1 MMLVTETTESSAL
14 REISRNS
21 FVREVHKTEHGVL
34 NLGREVNSLISQ
46 SGREL
51 GEKMR
56 EEQSQYSRHTLPT
69 ASPPFSISSLR
80 TGDFLGRTV
89 DLQSIP
95 FSRVIAVQSRRGNN
109 TFSRLMTLQVI

>member
-1 MMLVTETTESSAL
+1 MTEP
-14 REISRNS
+14 
-21 FVREVHKTEHGVL
+21 GVL
-34 NLGREVNSLISQ
+34 NLGREVKSLISQ

-56 EEQSQYSRHTLPT
+56 ESASQYSRHTLPT

-95 FSRVIAVQSRRGNN
+95 FSRVVAVQSRRGNN
-109 TFSRLMTLQVI
+109 TFSRLMTLQVT